1 MKSLRSILALGA
13 FFVALA
19 VVVAGCGSS
28 SGSGSAGA
36 VPGDSVA
43 VVAGNPITTKAFK
56 HWMFVAAQGQAAQ
69 SPGSPVIIPDPPN
82 YTQCIADARKDIPS
96 LAKTPVKTLKTDCS
110 QLFTTLSGQVM
121 DFLIK
126 AYWYQAD
133 AHKAGIKITD
143 AQIQKAL
150 TAAKKSQFSTDA
162 QFQTFLK
169 TSGQTAQDILFRVR
183 VNQIFQKL
191 SAKHPSTVT
200 QAAIASYY
208 NSHKSQFGT
217 PETRNMQIVLTKTL
231 AESNAAK
238 AALKKGQSWS
248 AVAKKYS
255 IDPSKSK
262 GGVLSGVTAGQQDS
276 SLSKAAFAAPVNKLL
291 GPVKSQFG
299 YYLIEVTKINPA
311 TQRTL
316 AQSSALIKQTLT
328 SQLQTQSQ
336 TAVDNHAKKDW
347 LKKTSCRKIYAMA
360 DCNGYKAP
368 KTTSTAAPAGAAGA
382 TAPAGATVPAGAA
395 GAVSSTVSGAGSGTA
410 TAP

>member
-1 MKSLRSILALGA
+1 MKSLRSIPALGA
-13 FFVALA
+13 FFVVLAL
-19 VVVAGCGSS
+19 VIAGCGSS
-28 SGSGSAGA
+28 STG

-82 YTQCIADARKDIPS
+82 YTQCIATARKEIPS
-96 LAKTPVKTLKTDCS
+96 LAKTPAKTLKTDCS

-133 AHKAGIKITD
+133 AHKLGINVTD
-143 AQIQKAL
+143 AQVQKAL

-162 QFQTFLK
+162 QFQSFLK
-169 TSGQTAQDILFRVR
+169 TSGQTVQDITYRVR

-191 SAKHPSTVT
+191 SAKHPTKVT
-200 QAAIASYY
+200 AAAIATYY

-217 PETRNMQIVLTKTL
+217 PETRNLQIILTKTL
-231 AESNAAK
+231 AQANAAK
-238 AALKKGQSWS
+238 KAIESGQSWA
-248 AVAKKYS
+248 AVAKKDS

-276 SLSKAAFAAPVNKLL
+276 TLSTAAFAAPVNKLI

-299 YYLIEVTKINPA
+299 YYLIRVTKVKTA
-311 TQRTL
+311 TQKTL
-316 AQSSALIKQTLT
+316 AQSTALIKQTLQ
-328 SQLQTQSQ
+328 SQLTTSAQT
-336 TAVDNHAKKDW
+336 TVDNHAKSDW
-347 LKKTSCRKIYAMA
+347 LKKTSCRSIYAMA

-368 KTTSTAAPAGAAGA
+368 KTSSAAGAAGAAGA
-382 TAPAGATVPAGAA
+382 TAPAAGATAPAAGATAPPAGATAPAGAA
-395 GAVSSTVSGAGSGTA
+395 GTA

>member
-1 MKSLRSILALGA
+1 MKSLRSIPALGA
-13 FFVALA
+13 FFVVLAL
-19 VVVAGCGSS
+19 VIAGCGSS
-28 SGSGSAGA
+28 STG

-82 YTQCIADARKDIPS
+82 YTQCIATARKEIPS
-96 LAKTPVKTLKTDCS
+96 LAKTPAKTLKTDCS

-133 AHKAGIKITD
+133 AHKLGINVTD
-143 AQIQKAL
+143 AQVQKAL

-162 QFQTFLK
+162 QFQSFLK
-169 TSGQTAQDILFRVR
+169 TSGQTVQDITYRVR

-191 SAKHPSTVT
+191 SAKHPTKVT
-200 QAAIASYY
+200 PAAIATYY

-217 PETRNMQIVLTKTL
+217 PETRNLQIILTKTL
-231 AESNAAK
+231 AQANAAK
-238 AALKKGQSWS
+238 KAIESGQSWA
-248 AVAKKYS
+248 AVAKKDS

-276 SLSKAAFAAPVNKLL
+276 TLSKAAFAAPVNKLI

-299 YYLIEVTKINPA
+299 YYLIRVTKVKTA
-311 TQRTL
+311 TQKTL
-316 AQSSALIKQTLT
+316 AQSTALIKQTLQ
-328 SQLQTQSQ
+328 SQLTTSAQT
-336 TAVDNHAKKDW
+336 TVDNHAKSDW
-347 LKKTSCRKIYAMA
+347 LKKTSCRSIYAMA

-368 KTTSTAAPAGAAGA
+368 KTSSAAGAAGAAGA
-382 TAPAGATVPAGAA
+382 TAPAAGATAPAAGATAPPAGATAPAGAA
-395 GAVSSTVSGAGSGTA
+395 GTA